1 MAFSKDQK
9 EPSLPI
15 GADTTRSAVNFL
27 PRYFRTT
34 TNQKFLNGTLDQ
46 LISVGSV
53 DKINAYIGRKNSKA
67 YVPADNYIDEISTE
81 RSAYQLEPAT
91 IVRDSL
97 ENVTFFSDYNDYI
110 NQLVYFNSTSV
121 DHSKINAQEFYS
133 WNPNIDWDKFV
144 NFQNYYWH
152 NIKDDMVMVKLEYK
166 LVKGQIKLLGFVEH
180 LHLQFVIGLA
190 IMLMLML
197 RIKFVQL
204 LYFYSNNI

>member
-15 GADTTRSAVNFL
+15 GADATRSSVDFL

-34 TNQKFLNGTLDQ
+34 TNQKFLNGTIDQ

-67 YVPADNYIDEISTE
+67 YIASDNYVDEISTE

-91 IVRDSL
+91 IVKDSL

-110 NQLVYFNSTSV
+110 NN
-121 DHSKINAQEFYS
+121 
-133 WNPNIDWDKFV
+133 
-144 NFQNYYWH
+144 
-152 NIKDDMVMVKLEYK
+152 
-166 LVKGQIKLLGFVEH
+166 
-180 LHLQFVIGLA
+180 
-190 IMLMLML
+190 
-197 RIKFVQL
+197 
-204 LYFYSNNI
+204 